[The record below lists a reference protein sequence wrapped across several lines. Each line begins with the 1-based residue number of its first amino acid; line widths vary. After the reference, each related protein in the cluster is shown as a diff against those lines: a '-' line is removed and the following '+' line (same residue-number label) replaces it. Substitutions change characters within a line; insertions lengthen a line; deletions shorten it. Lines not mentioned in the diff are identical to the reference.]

1 MKRFFLL
8 LPALVLAVLLAACGR
23 PSGDNA
29 NPASKG
35 VFLWVQALKGHPV
48 HQMTQIAFLEGCRQ
62 AGYEGRVIGTD
73 GPDIAGTIAL
83 AEQAITM
90 GRVAGVAIWTGNPAY
105 NPLVEKIGKK
115 NIPVILPHFP
125 VPELSLIHI

>member
-1 MKRFFLL
+1 MKRFFLFL
-8 LPALVLAVLLAACGR
+8 LPAIGLGVLLAACGR
-23 PSGDNA
+23 ESGGGA
-29 NPASKG
+29 GKPASKG
-35 VFLWVQALKGHPV
+35 VFLWVQGLKGHPV

-62 AGYEGRVIGTD
+62 VGYEGRVIGTD

-105 NPLVEKIGKK
+105 NPQIGRAH
-115 NIPVILPHFP
+115 V
-125 VPELSLIHI
+125 